1 MTAIPMDGKTL
12 AAAVESRIKEETA
25 RMADSGVQPTLATI
39 LVGNDPASKVY
50 VSSKHKAAAR
60 VGIASK
66 SYNLQQETSE
76 RELLS
81 LISTLNSD
89 RSVNGILLQLPLP
102 EHLSEMGMIEAID
115 PGKDVDG
122 LTTTNAGRLVYGYT
136 DLIPCTPRGIMELL
150 HHYRIPIRSSRAV
163 IINRSTLVGKPLH
176 NLLLHEDAT
185 VTVCHSKS
193 TDLPSLTQDADILV
207 TAVGRRPQFV
217 VTADMVKEGA
227 VVIDVAMNR
236 IDGKLLG
243 DVEYEG
249 VSQKASHI
257 TPVPGGVGPM
267 TVIMLMQNTLLAAQ
281 KQNRLLVSSVSK
293 Q

>member
-1 MTAIPMDGKTL
+1 MTAIPMDGKAL
-12 AAAVESRIKEETA
+12 AAAVESRIKEETTK
-25 RMADSGVQPTLATI
+25 MIGSGIQPTLATI
-39 LVGNDPASKVY
+39 LVGDDPASKVY

-66 SYNLQQETSE
+66 SYTLPRETSE
-76 RELLS
+76 RELLT
-81 LISTLNSD
+81 LISSLNAD
-89 RSVNGILLQLPLP
+89 RGVNGILLQLPLP
-102 EHLSEMGMIEAID
+102 EHLNEMNMIEGID

-122 LTTTNAGRLVYGYT
+122 LTTTNAGRLLYGQT

-193 TDLPSLTQDADILV
+193 TDLPSLTREADILV
-207 TAVGRRPQFV
+207 TAVGRRPHFMI
-217 VTADMVKEGA
+217 TADMVKDGAA
-227 VVIDVAMNR
+227 VVDVAMNR
-236 IDGKLLG
+236 VDGKLLG
-243 DVEYEG
+243 DVEYGG

-267 TVIMLMQNTLLAAQ
+267 TVIMLMQNTLLAAG
-281 KQNRLLVSSVSK
+281 KQNRLLISSVS
-293 Q
+293 QR